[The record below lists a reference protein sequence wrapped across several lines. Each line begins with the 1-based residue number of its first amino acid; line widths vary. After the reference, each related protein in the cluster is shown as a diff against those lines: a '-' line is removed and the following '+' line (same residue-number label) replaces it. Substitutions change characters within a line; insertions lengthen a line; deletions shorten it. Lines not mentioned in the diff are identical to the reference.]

1 MQLFEQMKS
10 AADAALEEL
19 RADSLQVLV
28 VKTENGEITV
38 FENDLSSDREA
49 QFLSAQEKILVALL
63 CVWANGQI
71 DLPSMNIRKRLI
83 EINPKNA
90 DAVVYLQGK
99 EIIPRPLSQTI

>member
-38 FENDLSSDREA
+38 LRM
-49 QFLSAQEKILVALL
+49 I
-63 CVWANGQI
+63 
-71 DLPSMNIRKRLI
+71 
-83 EINPKNA
+83 
-90 DAVVYLQGK
+90 
-99 EIIPRPLSQTI
+99 

>member
-19 RADSLQVLV
+19 RADSLQVLA

-49 QFLSAQEKILVALL
+49 QFLSAQEKTLVALL

>member
-19 RADSLQVLV
+19 RTDSLQVLA
-28 VKTENGEITV
+28 VKTENSEITV

>member
-38 FENDLSSDREA
+38 FENDLSSTREA
-49 QFLSAQEKILVALL
+49 YFLSEQKETLAALL